1 MRVKK
6 QIALLLSGAVLAGSL
21 AGCSRTIIEHQ
32 FDTDIITNTETIT
45 DIIKVP
51 TSEIF
56 SDLEE
61 LFTTHDKA
69 FKVEIGGVNNL
80 YLEGA
85 FATVFDEYYR
95 PLVGQPI
102 KAESFFSSLKYTRV
116 VDICEDGIDYG
127 IEVLSSQETRLYS
140 ALKTYESEHSD
151 MWDEVSETV
160 TLQVTMSHVKE
171 DGEIKTAV
179 ITTLYNNDR

>member
-21 AGCSRTIIEHQ
+21 AGCDRTIIEHQ

-69 FKVEIGGVNNL
+69 FKVTIEGVNNT
-80 YLEGA
+80 YLEGGFAA
-85 FATVFDEYYR
+85 FFDEYYR

-102 KAESFFSSLKYTRV
+102 KAESFFSSKYTMV

-179 ITTLYNNDR
+179 ITTLYNK

>member
-1 MRVKK
+1 MRVEK
-6 QIALLLSGAVLAGSL
+6 QIALLLSGAILAGSL

-61 LFTTHDKA
+61 LFTTHDIA
-69 FKVEIGGVNNL
+69 FKVQIDGVNDI

-85 FATVFDEYYR
+85 FAAVFDKDFR

-102 KAESFFSSLKYTRV
+102 KAESFFSSKYTRV

-151 MWDEVSETV
+151 MWNKVSETV

-179 ITTLYNNDR
+179 ITTLSNK

>member
-1 MRVKK
+1 MRVEK
-6 QIALLLSGAVLAGSL
+6 QIALLLSGAILAGSL

-32 FDTDIITNTETIT
+32 FNTDIITNTETIT

-51 TSEIF
+51 TFEIF

-61 LFTTHDKA
+61 LFTTHGKA
-69 FKVEIGGVNNL
+69 FKVTIDGVSDI

-85 FATVFDEYYR
+85 FAALIFDKDFR

-102 KAESFFSSLKYTRV
+102 KAESFFSSKKYTIV

-160 TLQVTMSHVKE
+160 TLQVTMSHLKE

-179 ITTLYNNDR
+179 ITTLYNR

>member
-6 QIALLLSGAVLAGSL
+6 QIALLLSGAILAGSL

-61 LFTTHDKA
+61 LFTTHDRA
-69 FKVEIGGVNNL
+69 FKVQIDGVNDI
-80 YLEGA
+80 YLEGT
-85 FATVFDEYYR
+85 FATQIFDKDFR

-102 KAESFFSSLKYTRV
+102 KAESFFSSKYTRV

-151 MWDEVSETV
+151 MWNEVSETV
-160 TLQVTMSHVKE
+160 TLYVTMSHVEE

-179 ITTLYNNDR
+179 ITTLSNK

>member
-1 MRVKK
+1 MRVEK

-61 LFTTHDKA
+61 LFSTHDRA
-69 FKVEIGGVNNL
+69 FKVQIDGVSDI
-80 YLEGA
+80 YLKGD
-85 FATVFDEYYR
+85 FAALFDKDFR

-102 KAESFFSSLKYTRV
+102 KAESFFSSKYTTV

-140 ALKTYESEHSD
+140 ALKTYESEHSN

-179 ITTLYNNDR
+179 ITTLYNR

>member
-1 MRVKK
+1 MRVEK
-6 QIALLLSGAVLAGSL
+6 QIALLLSGAILAGSL

-51 TSEIF
+51 TFKIF

-61 LFTTHDKA
+61 LFTTHGKA
-69 FKVEIGGVNNL
+69 FKVTIGGVNNT

-85 FATVFDEYYR
+85 FAALFDKDFR

-102 KAESFFSSLKYTRV
+102 KAESFFSSKYTTV

-160 TLQVTMSHVKE
+160 TLHVTMSHVKE

-179 ITTLYNNDR
+179 ITTLYNN

>member
-1 MRVKK
+1 MRVEK

-61 LFTTHDKA
+61 LFTTHDIA
-69 FKVEIGGVNNL
+69 FKVQIDGVNDI

-85 FATVFDEYYR
+85 FAAVFDKDFR

-102 KAESFFSSLKYTRV
+102 KAESFFSSKYTRV

-140 ALKTYESEHSD
+140 ALKTYESEHPD
-151 MWDEVSETV
+151 MWDEVSKTV
-160 TLQVTMSHVKE
+160 TLRVTMSHVKE

-179 ITTLYNNDR
+179 ITTLSNK

>member
-1 MRVKK
+1 MRVEQ
-6 QIALLLSGAVLAGSL
+6 QIALLLSGAILAGSL

-61 LFTTHDKA
+61 LFSTHDKA
-69 FKVEIGGVNNL
+69 FKVKIEGVNDL

-85 FATVFDEYYR
+85 FAADFDKYYR

-102 KAESFFSSLKYTRV
+102 KAESFFSSKYTRV

-179 ITTLYNNDR
+179 ITTLYNR

>member
-51 TSEIF
+51 TFKIF

-61 LFTTHDKA
+61 LFTTHGKA
-69 FKVEIGGVNNL
+69 FKVTIGGVNNT
-80 YLEGA
+80 YLEGS
-85 FATVFDEYYR
+85 FAADFDKYYR

-102 KAESFFSSLKYTRV
+102 KAESFFSSKYTRV

-160 TLQVTMSHVKE
+160 TLHVTMSHVKE